1 MTEPIENVALYKQG
15 TIKSASDGCKWVA
28 KWNETTSIME
38 WVPYNQVQLNGY
50 RALTIDY
57 LRENIG
63 KEIVIY
69 EREYKYNWP
78 SIIDFNLYVLK
89 WTPNGDAMSMANG
102 IIIRNWLITQIPN
115 IEDDG
120 IFLLLGFGNG
130 YNYETSEL
138 FETALQVSSKDKKS
152 VSSNIESL
160 GAFVLV
166 NC

>member
-1 MTEPIENVALYKQG
+1 MTEPIENAALYKQG
-15 TIKSASDGCKWVA
+15 TIKSASDGSKWVA
-28 KWNETTSIME
+28 KWNENASIME
-38 WVPYNQVQLNGY
+38 WITYNQVQLNGY

-78 SIIDFNLYVLK
+78 SRIDSNLYVLK
-89 WTPNGDAMSMANG
+89 WAPNGDALSMSNG
-102 IIIRNWLITQIPN
+102 LIIRNWLITQIPK
-115 IEDDG
+115 IEDDVV
-120 IFLLLGFGNG
+120 FLLLGFGNG

-160 GAFVLV
+160 CAFVLV